1 MGFFG
6 KIIKKLTAGYFYVV
20 DIKTLNEL
28 LQKDLEFSL
37 LNNLEVS
44 TDLNIYYKEEK
55 HHLQIWN
62 HGASN
67 FPEEKAKGLIIYYD
81 DIEYKT
87 IEECMNNATIANIKL
102 KDIEGYFKI
111 ELTESDSE
119 FLNEYQKNHPE
130 LNVEDY

>member
-6 KIIKKLTAGYFYVV
+6 KIIKKITAGYFYVV

-37 LNNLEVS
+37 LNNLEAS

-102 KDIEGYFKI
+102 NDIEGYFKI

>member
-6 KIIKKLTAGYFYVV
+6 KIIKKITAGYFYVV

-37 LNNLEVS
+37 SNNLEAS

-102 KDIEGYFKI
+102 NDIEGYFKI